1 MITPEPSVAPTARVA
16 SNVSGVSSASGP
28 DEDARRAAE
37 QDGPDRPAAG
47 HAAGELDEVAQ
58 RRPEL
63 DLVRARARDVA
74 GQAEELRPGR
84 EPPAPIAAYA
94 SPPSSST
101 MSGTL
106 ASVSTLL
113 TTVGLPNSPTS
124 TGNGGLLRG
133 SPRLPSIDSKSAV
146 SSPQM

>member
-1 MITPEPSVAPTARVA
+1 MITPDPSVAPAARVA
-16 SNVSGVSSASGP
+16 SKVSGMSSALGP
-28 DEDARRAAE
+28 DEDAGRATE
-37 QDGPDRPAAG
+37 QDRPDLAATG
-47 HAAGELDEVAQ
+47 HAAGQLDEVAQ

-63 DLVRARARDVA
+63 DLVDARAGDVA

-84 EPPAPIAAYA
+84 ALGPDPGERLAAVGA
-94 SPPSSST
+94 RCART
-101 MSGTL
+101 F

>member
-1 MITPEPSVAPTARVA
+1 MP
-16 SNVSGVSSASGP
+16 G
-28 DEDARRAAE
+28 RATW
-37 QDGPDRPAAG
+37 PDRQKSFGPV
-47 HAAGELDEVAQ
+47 EI
-58 RRPEL
+58 
-63 DLVRARARDVA
+63 
-74 GQAEELRPGR
+74 
-84 EPPAPIAAYA
+84 PPAPIAAYA
-94 SPPSSST
+94 SPPISR